1 MKTGSVPVQL
11 KYTEYKDKDH
21 EDDSHT
27 PVILLHGLLGS
38 KRNFASLGTSLTRQ
52 LQKKRRVLA
61 LDLRNHGENEHDWRD
76 TMSYND
82 MAEDVLRFLNDQELE
97 KAILVGHMKVAQTMA
112 LLQPHRVEGL
122 VVLDIAPVKY
132 DRERDGSWKAVSGI
146 IDTLTG
152 LPLENTSKRELDV
165 LMRQSIEDA
174 ALRAFVFTNLEE
186 DRATKSMRWK
196 INLDAIAQQMHV
208 LADFDIIS
216 GSEESQTQ
224 YHGDTFFI
232 NGGASRFIRS
242 SHMETIGNY
251 FPNHMLTTIRGAGHW
266 VHAEA
271 PDNTLALLKRYLD
284 R

>member
-1 MKTGSVPVQL
+1 MG
-11 KYTEYKDKDH
+11 
-21 EDDSHT
+21 
-27 PVILLHGLLGS
+27 G
-38 KRNFASLGTSLTRQ
+38 
-52 LQKKRRVLA
+52 
-61 LDLRNHGENEHDWRD
+61 
-76 TMSYND
+76 
-82 MAEDVLRFLNDQELE
+82 
-97 KAILVGHMKVAQTMA
+97 KVAQTMA

-132 DRERDGSWKAVSGI
+132 DRARDGSWKAVSGI

-165 LMRQSIEDA
+165 LMRESIEDA

-186 DRATKSMRWK
+186 DRTNKSMRWK
-196 INLDAIAQQMHV
+196 INLDAIARQMHV
-208 LADFDIIS
+208 LADFDLTNEDD
-216 GSEESQTQ
+216 GVEAERR

-266 VHAEA
+266 VHAGE
-271 PDNTLALLKRYLD
+271 
-284 R
+284 